1 MLVLV
6 LVEKVLQVSDSG
18 MLDTV
23 VRRMRGVR
31 RVLSMPRRWLY
42 DGGILACVSLEV
54 LAVSV

>member
-6 LVEKVLQVSDSG
+6 LVEKVSQISDSG
-18 MLDTV
+18 MRDTV
-23 VRRMRGVR
+23 VRRMRGVER
-31 RVLSMPRRWLY
+31 LLSTPRRCLY